1 MKFISNSDEL
11 TSYINLNIPVLKDIK
26 DISIDSREIS
36 DSSLFICIK
45 GQNFDGNDFK
55 NEAIEKGASIVIAD
69 RKDISDFDEK
79 IYYVPNTILAL
90 RDISKKI
97 LSSFS
102 GNIIAITGSNGKTT
116 TTKILKKTL
125 LSASGTIKNFNNEIG
140 MPLSI
145 MKANRNSNHI
155 VLEMG
160 ASKMGDIEYLSSIAK
175 PNIGIITNIGNS
187 HLENLENIEGVLK
200 VKSELVQNIRE
211 NGYLIVP
218 GDNKKYVDYWK
229 SIRKDIEIITI
240 GLDSTCDIYA
250 TKIISEESSSFK
262 IKSTKFNINMDVETD
277 LIGLHNINNILF
289 SYAVSFLVKN
299 DNNYFKKTIEFINK
313 YTTRLNKLKWFNGST
328 LFDDSYNANPDSV
341 KKSIEFLSS
350 FSGRKILI
358 LGDMLELGLN
368 SKEFHKDIGQYAGEK
383 NIDMLIGFGEHTK
396 FSIENFPNNGYFYDT
411 ESDLKQFIYNNVKST
426 DIILLKGS
434 RGMKMERFIDV

>member
-1 MKFISNSDEL
+1 MKFITNSDEL

-26 DISIDSREIS
+26 DISIDSRDIS

-45 GQNFDGNDFK
+45 GENFDGNDYK
-55 NEAIEKGASIVIAD
+55 NEAIERGASVVIAD

-229 SIRKDIEIITI
+229 SIRKDIEIITV

-250 TKIISEESSSFK
+250 TKIYSEESSSFK
-262 IKSTKFNINMDVETD
+262 IK
-277 LIGLHNINNILF
+277 
-289 SYAVSFLVKN
+289 
-299 DNNYFKKTIEFINK
+299 
-313 YTTRLNKLKWFNGST
+313 
-328 LFDDSYNANPDSV
+328 
-341 KKSIEFLSS
+341 
-350 FSGRKILI
+350 
-358 LGDMLELGLN
+358 
-368 SKEFHKDIGQYAGEK
+368 
-383 NIDMLIGFGEHTK
+383 
-396 FSIENFPNNGYFYDT
+396 
-411 ESDLKQFIYNNVKST
+411 
-426 DIILLKGS
+426 
-434 RGMKMERFIDV
+434 